1 MEITESCLL
10 KFDIAKLIIKPP
22 FREGDVADIEL
33 LFLSDNVPA
42 SIKGYVTIEAGNKY
56 NARSYPGLSNIMSHS
71 AQKRL
76 RSDMKQLA
84 IQLRGELNDG

>member
-10 KFDIAKLIIKPP
+10 KFDIAELIIKPP
-22 FREGDVADIEL
+22 IREGDVADIEMV
-33 LFLSDNVPA
+33 FLSDNIPA
-42 SIKGYVTIEAGNKY
+42 SIRGYVTIEAGNKY
-56 NARSYPGLSNIMSHS
+56 DARSYPSLSNIMSRS

-84 IQLRGELNDG
+84 IQLRGELDDV